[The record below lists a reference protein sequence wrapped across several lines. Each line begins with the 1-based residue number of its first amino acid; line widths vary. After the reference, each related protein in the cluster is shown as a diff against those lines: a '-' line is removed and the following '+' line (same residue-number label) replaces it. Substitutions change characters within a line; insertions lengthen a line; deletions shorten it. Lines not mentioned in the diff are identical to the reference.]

1 MLYALVNGDRMHH
14 YGNDDDYA
22 DDIAKLVMATYCKYT
37 EHRPT
42 PHGGEYMP
50 GVFSVTNNVMHRQR
64 ACRYAGR
71 TQGLRAGFRLYWPGA
86 YAVRFA

>member
-1 MLYALVNGDRMHH
+1 MLRSGRCVTSKVHH

-22 DDIAKLVMATYCKYT
+22 DDIARFVMAAYCKNI

-50 GVFSVTNNVMHRQR
+50 GVFLGTNNVMHGT
-64 ACRYAGR
+64 YAAASPDGR
-71 TQGLRAGFRLYWPGA
+71 LA
-86 YAVRFA
+86 YEPVSTASGPYITI